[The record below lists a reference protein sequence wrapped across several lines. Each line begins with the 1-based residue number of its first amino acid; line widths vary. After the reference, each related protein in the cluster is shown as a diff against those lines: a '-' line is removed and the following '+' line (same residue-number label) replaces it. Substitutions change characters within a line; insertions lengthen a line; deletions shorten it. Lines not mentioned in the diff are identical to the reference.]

1 MRRLVTND
9 KGIKMNGSSRYGV
22 ALGAGLCL
30 ALMTGTAGAQSAM
43 GPSLAEAKAALTAA
57 QGWAVEM
64 SVGLSCAVVDARG
77 ALVALERMDTA
88 RFFTADVAV
97 GKARASATFG
107 APSGDLTR
115 IGSLGLDKVIEGG
128 QMLFLQGAVPITKD
142 GQTVGAIGCS
152 GASSQQDEDAAN
164 AGVAAMQ

>member
-1 MRRLVTND
+1 MKVYV
-9 KGIKMNGSSRYGV
+9 RYV
-22 ALGAGLCL
+22 MAVGAGLYL
-30 ALMTGTAGAQSAM
+30 GLMASPAGAQGLM
-43 GPSLAEAKAALTAA
+43 GPSLADARKALSAA
-57 QGWAVEM
+57 EGAAVEM
-64 SVGLSCAVVDARG
+64 GVGLSCAVVDSRG
-77 ALVALERMDTA
+77 ALVAMARMDTA
-88 RFFTADVAV
+88 RYFTADVAV

-164 AGVAAMQ
+164 AGVAAMP